1 MYGADITVV
10 GMYPYLRCGLLAVHI
25 HSVILLACMPLLFP
39 TFQWS
44 ACKTIC
50 RNELLS
56 TSYFFVWD
64 FAVIDED
71 ESETTE
77 DHEVRMKNIR
87 WHLAEGLLHCL
98 GVWLANHMVLYIQL
112 YMTFLAFLWSIAS
125 NV

>member
-10 GMYPYLRCGLLAVHI
+10 GMYPCLRGGLLAVRIHI
-25 HSVILLACMPLLFP
+25 VILLACMPLLFP

-71 ESETTE
+71 QSETTE

-98 GVWLANHMVLYIQL
+98 GVWLANHMVLYIQP
-112 YMTFLAFLWSIAS
+112 YMSFLAFL
-125 NV
+125 

>member
-10 GMYPYLRCGLLAVHI
+10 GMYLCLRCGLLAVRI
-25 HSVILLACMPLLFP
+25 HSVVLLACMPLLFP

-56 TSYFFVWD
+56 TSYFFVGD

-71 ESETTE
+71 QSETTE

-98 GVWLANHMVLYIQL
+98 GVWLANLMVLYIQP
-112 YMTFLAFLWSIAS
+112 YMTLLAFLWSIAS